1 MLGLRFT
8 REEVEVRQARRGYID
23 IDTVL
28 DLMCFEQP
36 SLTPEEAAFEL
47 WSRYPDTYSY
57 QGFLKGTRRVQEIKE
72 SIAKYEAEHGRNR
85 RSVRFPYWG
94 RP

>member
-1 MLGLRFT
+1 MSRLRLT
-8 REEVEVRQARRGYID
+8 REEVEVRQARRGEIT

-28 DLMCFEQP
+28 DLMYLEQP

-47 WSRYPDTYSY
+47 WSRYPETYSY
-57 QGFLKGTRRVQEIKE
+57 QGFLRITRLVQK
-72 SIAKYEAEHGRNR
+72 AY
-85 RSVRFPYWG
+85 G